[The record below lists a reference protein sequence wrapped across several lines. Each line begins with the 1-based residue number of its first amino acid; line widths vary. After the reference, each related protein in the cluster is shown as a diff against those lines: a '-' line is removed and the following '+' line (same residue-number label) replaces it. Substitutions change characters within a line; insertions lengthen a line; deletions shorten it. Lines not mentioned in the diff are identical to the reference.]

1 MNRILFIIMVW
12 LSSLSVCAQT
22 DGYNPA
28 NPPLPNF
35 PQADSTAYHTLKVM
49 SSPLAARNSL
59 NISGGRYVAG
69 QNVYLYANN
78 YNNMVFQYW
87 IDDEGNTISTSN
99 SFYYTMPSRDAM
111 LTAVFKYQPSSPSL
125 PDFPETTVTYALK
138 LATKPVGAGSFNT
151 SNTRLSAGA
160 QTHLYAYTN
169 SNFRFLYWADAKG
182 DTVSTAQ
189 SFYFTMPAADTQLYG
204 IYKYDPSNPRNP
216 GRNDYDSSTGEVIV
230 DDFTP
235 GNLSS
240 AISEA
245 TGGNTSNITKITV
258 AGRINNN
265 DFSIANN
272 YSTCSIV
279 DLSRTSGVTT
289 VPSYCYSGNDHLSRF
304 LLPASIS
311 SIGYHAFYNATA
323 LTELTCLS
331 AVPPKLGSQVFYGVP
346 NQLMVYVPASS
357 VELYEKADGWKSYV
371 DDGTIVV
378 MPVQSNVASLEVNLP
393 DECRDGRYKNMT
405 LELVN
410 VKSGQKYRYVVT
422 DRVNYTFNTLM
433 RETRYVATLKNPMGA
448 VLARTD
454 TISMEGENRS
464 VSFVLAEMKLPRTVM
479 LKVMANGRDVAQQCN
494 VAWTTVDGTYLAQG
508 PTLANQVSGTQV
520 KCAVTLPQSLG
531 MEYGLP
537 HDTLYSVVEANN
549 EIVMTLVALPKLTL
563 RGKVVDRTTQQ
574 SMSGIIVTVSQTLN
588 DKYSKAFTVRTD
600 HSGNY
605 AVEVF
610 AAPSTLTYSSS
621 EYVTVTNELAD
632 SLLSLTEAT
641 LPVVA
646 LKPISG
652 ATIKTLFTYTE
663 SVAETVQPEVKD
675 YYADYN
681 NVAYTIRN
689 ETAQRD
695 ITKFSVQYPNIV
707 LLEEAG
713 EGDSITVVAS
723 SKNGAFMDI
732 TASGRIGSDNTMTV
746 TLPVVQLG
754 GIQASFTTTE
764 NPTVIAVLYD
774 AAGNFVNRYTYT
786 SSTLRISDLKDGDYT
801 LITMGESDYFGSVY
815 NMEQLG
821 VAGLVSAVDY
831 VANKVSV
838 RSGVYTPVKNAVVP
852 FFDESK
858 FYYTS
863 VNTSFTVNKTNITAG
878 NYLTLTAKVDFKSV
892 YRDNV
897 SNVKLNVELPAG
909 TQLVENSIMV
919 GSSVAYYER
928 VGNTV
933 TIPLDGNAAD
943 RVRFC
948 VIPMESG
955 DYAPNATV
963 AFTLKGKQMMQPIGS
978 AQYSVKSIDI
988 NVPEAISAPQFV
1000 VTGVASPRAQ
1010 VEVYDGITLLATTK
1024 ALMNGYWSVEC
1035 ELENPYNLLSHNIY
1049 AKVTT
1054 TEGMQLQTQTKAMQY
1069 DENAVEVKTVKMSF
1083 YNGYLR
1089 KNIDVSF
1096 DFKKK
1101 TTSDNSYMF
1110 YTGTDFTFTADFTNN
1125 SEDILSEV
1133 YINVFTTSNE
1143 VRRLKATYNASLD
1156 KWIAVSRF
1164 DSNSLPT
1171 NVSVDFKANT
1181 ALAIDNKQLE
1191 DARAEIMGYAEEY
1204 AKVRNAIDT
1213 FFADESNMDDADKL
1227 AELSNQIGIDF
1238 SVSLPDE
1245 DIDIS
1250 GIEDLDAYL
1259 DEQYQQVAQ
1268 EDEAMMAKITLI
1280 DKLLEIKES
1289 VDTIFGKSRFVLGN
1303 CEGLSETDLAGY
1315 ALLPMTDQ
1323 SKVYFRTSTDSIDYV
1338 DFGHNVRVT
1347 ILLTE
1352 QDKAQM
1358 RAAERADADPWHKSV
1373 KEVYDK
1379 IQLAISTV
1387 NSLYNDVIS
1396 LSGLPEKE
1404 INELIVKV
1412 EKQIAKVSGYQK
1424 MCNPGSKRYQVW
1436 TAELFR
1442 LQKVLGSARMA
1453 QRIVSPL
1460 VKRLIKCLPVTDY
1473 IATLYNCYTK
1483 ADELTELYLSIP
1495 DPCPEDELNAEAC
1508 RLQCYAM
1515 LTSLGAFAIA
1525 DVLGNFTADAEIVAG
1540 ALGTLAT
1547 GGTSLLAV
1555 SWGIVQKVAVQVGR
1569 LIVDFASDFATKDIK
1584 KNIEQLKCKANLYGK
1599 VNVTPPSTGYI
1610 SPIHDPSGFVYEGVQ
1625 SNRLQG
1631 VTATCYYKETV
1642 EDMYGD
1648 LHENIVL
1655 WDAEEYAQ
1663 KNPLFTDENGMYQWD
1678 VPQGLWQVKFEKEGY
1693 VTAKSEWL
1701 PVPPPQMDVNIG
1713 MVQNLQPEVIGARA
1727 YEDGVEITF
1736 SKYMN
1741 LESLTADNLR
1751 LKVIKDNEESLIDDA
1766 VIEMVNAEP
1775 VVEGSDVS
1783 YASKVRLATD
1793 RLGYYDEAYVI
1804 VSKEVTSYAGM
1815 NMEENFEQ
1823 KLDVEKKIREI
1834 VADQTLNVGYGSE
1847 TEVSVAAQP
1856 AEAAAGKK
1864 LLVTSASDQIASID
1878 AEELTF
1884 DADGHA
1890 TFTLKGELLGA
1901 TALKYTLEDND
1912 MEAVTMVNVVD
1923 PALLVAVKAPRAS
1936 RVSGTDVYSGQTVAL
1951 TTESEGATIYYT
1963 TDGSCPCDAATRMKY
1978 ERPIVVNGPVTIKAM
1993 AVGISNDESEV
2004 QTFEYGIRQSN
2015 LKLTLSKGW
2024 NWNSHDLSAPL
2035 AVSELEDVATR
2046 IQTQTNEV
2054 VKDEQLGFVG
2064 NLASITADEAM
2075 KLVTA
2080 DNTEKAF
2087 GGEQYNPLASSVYL
2101 HKGWNWLGYPVGTE
2115 MTIADAL
2122 SQLDAEEDDC
2132 IETLEGGFATYSDGV
2147 WTGTLNTLKPG
2158 QGYLYKSASDKV
2170 FVYNTVPTVASAR
2183 ALYGHRLELNP
2194 APCSVNKHGYPDM
2207 MPIVATVESNG
2218 TNLEGSFYVV
2228 AMSGDECRGVGKVK
2242 NGMLFL
2248 SVYGNGRED
2257 IRFVVVDAATGEE
2270 YSVREAVTFAPEM
2283 LGTVKKPYLLHV
2295 GQTTGI
2301 DAVKGDSSTTDAV
2314 YGINGVRV
2322 NNVNQEGVYIMKSKD
2337 ANGVVRMHKRVI
2349 R

>member
-22 DGYNPA
+22 DGYNPS

-35 PQADSTAYHTLKVM
+35 PKADTTVYHTLKVM
-49 SSPLAARNSL
+49 SSPLAAKNSL
-59 NISGGRYVAG
+59 NTSGGRYVKG
-69 QNVYLYANN
+69 QQVYLYVNN

-87 IDDEGNTISTSN
+87 IDDEGNTVSTSRYFN
-99 SFYYTMPSRDAM
+99 YTMPERDAM
-111 LTAVFKYQPSSPSL
+111 LTAVFKYQPSNPSL
-125 PDFPETTVTYALK
+125 PDFPEETVTYTLK
-138 LATKPVGAGSFNT
+138 LATKPAGAGSFNT
-151 SNTRLSAGA
+151 SNVQLAAGA

-189 SFYFTMPAADTQLYG
+189 SFYFTMPAANTQLYG
-204 IYKYDPSNPRNP
+204 IYKYDPANPKNP

-230 DDFTP
+230 DDFTV
-235 GNLSS
+235 GYLSS

-245 TGGNTSNITKITV
+245 TNGNTSNITKITV

-265 DFSIANN
+265 DFSIANS
-272 YSTCSIV
+272 YSTCSVV
-279 DLSRTSGVTT
+279 DLSRTSGVTA
-289 VPSYCYSGNDHLSRF
+289 VPSYCYSGNTHISQL

-311 SIGYHAFYNATA
+311 SIEYRAFYNATA
-323 LTELTCLS
+323 LTALTCLS
-331 AVPPKLGSQVFYGVP
+331 AVPPRLGNQVFYGVT

-393 DECRDGRYKNMT
+393 DECRDGRYRNMT

-410 VKSGQKYRYVVT
+410 VKSGQRYRYVVT
-422 DRVNYTFNTLM
+422 DRLNYTFNTLM
-433 RETRYVATLKNPMGA
+433 RETRYVATLKNASGA

-454 TISMEGENRS
+454 TISMEGDNKS
-464 VSFVLAEMKLPRTVM
+464 VSFLLAEMKLPRTVV
-479 LKVMANGRDVAQQCN
+479 LKVMAGGNDVAQQCN
-494 VAWTTVDGTYLAQG
+494 VAWTTADGTYLAQG
-508 PTLANQVSGTQV
+508 QLLDNQVAGTQV

-531 MEYGLP
+531 MEYALP
-537 HDTLYSVVEANN
+537 ADTLYSVVEGDN
-549 EIVMTLVALPKLTL
+549 EIVMTLTALPKLTL

-574 SMSGIIVTVSQTLN
+574 SMSGITVTVSQTLN
-588 DKYSKAFTVRTD
+588 GKYSKAFTTRTD
-600 HSGNY
+600 NSGHY

-610 AAPSTLTYSSS
+610 AAPSTLTYASS
-621 EYVTVTNELAD
+621 EYVTATSELPD
-632 SLLSLTEAT
+632 SLLSQTEAT
-641 LPVVA
+641 LADIA

-652 ATIKTLFTYTE
+652 ATIKTVYSYTE

-695 ITKFSVQYPNIV
+695 ITNFSVQYPNIV

-746 TLPVVQLG
+746 NLPVVQLG
-754 GIQASFTTTE
+754 GIQASFTATE

-786 SSTLRISDLKDGDYT
+786 SSSLRISDLKDGDYT

-821 VAGLVSAVDY
+821 VAGLVSATDY

-838 RSGVYTPVKNAVVP
+838 RSGIYTPVKNAVVP

-897 SNVKLNVELPAG
+897 SNVRLNVELPAG

-919 GSSVAYYER
+919 GSSVAYYQLE
-928 VGNTV
+928 GNTV
-933 TIPLDGNAAD
+933 TIPLNGNAAD

-948 VIPMESG
+948 VIPTASG

-963 AFTLKGKQMMQPIGS
+963 SFTLKGKQMMQPIGS

-1054 TEGMQLQTQTKAMQY
+1054 TDGMQLQTQTKSMQY

-1083 YNGYLR
+1083 YNGWLR
-1089 KNIDVSF
+1089 KNIEVSF

-1125 SEDILSEV
+1125 SEDILSDV
-1133 YINVFTTSNE
+1133 YINVFTSDND
-1143 VRRLKATYNASLD
+1143 VRRLKATYNETLN
-1156 KWIAVSRF
+1156 KWVAVSRF
-1164 DSNSLPT
+1164 ESNSLPT

-1181 ALAIDNKQLE
+1181 SLAIDNKQLE

-1204 AKVRNAIDT
+1204 AKVRGIIDT
-1213 FFADESNMDDADKL
+1213 FFADESNMGDADKL

-1238 SVSLPDE
+1238 SVSLPGE

-1259 DEQYQQVAQ
+1259 DEKYQEVVL
-1268 EDEAMMAKITLI
+1268 EDDVMMAKIALI

-1289 VDTIFGKSRFVLGN
+1289 VDTVFGKSRFILGN
-1303 CEGLSETDLAGY
+1303 CEGLTETDLAGY

-1323 SKVYFRTSTDSIDYV
+1323 SKVYFRTSADSIDYV

-1347 ILLTE
+1347 ILLNE
-1352 QDKAQM
+1352 QAKSLM
-1358 RAAERADADPWHKSV
+1358 KVAERSSSWQESV
-1373 KEVYDK
+1373 KDVYDK
-1379 IQLAISTV
+1379 IQKAISTV
-1387 NSLYNDVIS
+1387 GDLYSDV
-1396 LSGLPEKE
+1396 LEFAKLPEKE
-1404 INELIVKV
+1404 LDELISTV
-1412 EKQIAKVSGYQK
+1412 EKQIAKVSRYQK
-1424 MCNPGSKRYQVW
+1424 MCNVGSNRYYVW
-1436 TAELFR
+1436 TLEEFR
-1442 LQKVLGSARMA
+1442 LQKVLGSVRLAR
-1453 QRIVSPL
+1453 RIATPL
-1460 VKRLIKCLPVTDY
+1460 VKRLIKCLPVADY
-1473 IATLYNCYTK
+1473 LVTLYDCYSK

-1515 LTSLGAFAIA
+1515 LTSVGAFAIA
-1525 DVLGNFTADAEIVAG
+1525 DVLGNFTADAEIVSG

-1555 SWGIVQKVAVQVGR
+1555 GWGIVQKAAVQVGR
-1569 LIVDFASDFATKDIK
+1569 LIVDFASEFATNNIK
-1584 KNIEQLKCKANLYGK
+1584 ENIGKLKCKANLYGK

-1610 SPIHDPSGFVYEGVQ
+1610 NPIHDPSGFVYEGVQ

-1713 MVQNLQPEVIGARA
+1713 MVQNLQPEVVGARA

-1741 LESLTADNLR
+1741 LESLTADHLR
-1751 LKVIKDNEESLIDDA
+1751 LKVVKDNEESLIDDA

-1783 YASKVRLATD
+1783 YASKVRMATD

-1804 VSKEVTSYAGM
+1804 VSKEVCSYAGM

-1823 KLDVEKKIREI
+1823 KLDVEKKVREI
-1834 VADQTLNVGYGSE
+1834 VADQTLNVAYGNE
-1847 TEVSVAAQP
+1847 QVVSVAAQP

-1864 LLVTSASDQIASID
+1864 LLVTSASDQIASTD
-1878 AEELTF
+1878 ATELTL

-1890 TFTLKGELLGA
+1890 TFTVKGELLGA

-1963 TDGSCPCDAATRMKY
+1963 TDGSCPCDAATRIKY
-1978 ERPIVVNGPVTIKAM
+1978 QRPIVVNGPVTIKAM

-2004 QTFEYGIRQSN
+2004 ETFEYGIRQSDV
-2015 LKLTLSKGW
+2015 KLALSKGW
-2024 NWNSHDLSAPL
+2024 NWNSHDLAAPL
-2035 AVSELEDVATR
+2035 AVDELADVATR
-2046 IQTQTNEV
+2046 VQTQTREA
-2054 VKDEQLGFVG
+2054 VKDEQFGLVG
-2064 NLASITADEAM
+2064 NLESITADEAM
-2075 KLVTA
+2075 KIVAA

-2087 GGEQYNPLASSVYL
+2087 GGEQYNPLSSSVYL
-2101 HKGWNWLGYPVGTE
+2101 HRGWNWLGYPVATE
-2115 MTIADAL
+2115 MTLSDAL

-2132 IETLEGGFATYSDGV
+2132 IETLEGGFATYSDGA
-2147 WTGTLNTLKPG
+2147 WLGTLSTLKPG
-2158 QGYLYKSASDKV
+2158 MGYLYKSASDKV
-2170 FVYNTVPTVASAR
+2170 FVYNTVPTVSNAR
-2183 ALYGHRLELNP
+2183 ALYGHRLELKP
-2194 APCSVNKHGYPDM
+2194 APSSVDKHGYPNM
-2207 MPIVATVESNG
+2207 MPIVATVEGNDAS
-2218 TNLEGSFYVV
+2218 LEGTFYVV
-2228 AMSGDECRGVGKVK
+2228 AMSEDECRGVGKVK
-2242 NGMLFL
+2242 NGMLYL
-2248 SVYGNGRED
+2248 SVYGNGNEP
-2257 IRFVVVDAATGEE
+2257 INFLAVDAATDNE
-2270 YSVREAVTFAPEM
+2270 YAICETVVFTPDM
-2283 LGTVKKPYLLHV
+2283 LGTVKRPFVFHV
-2295 GQTTGI
+2295 GQPTSINSVVNGQI
-2301 DAVKGDSSTTDAV
+2301 VTDAI

-2322 NNVNQEGVYIMKSKD
+2322 KNINQKGVYIMKSKD
-2337 ANGVVRMHKRVI
+2337 ANGVAKMHKRVI